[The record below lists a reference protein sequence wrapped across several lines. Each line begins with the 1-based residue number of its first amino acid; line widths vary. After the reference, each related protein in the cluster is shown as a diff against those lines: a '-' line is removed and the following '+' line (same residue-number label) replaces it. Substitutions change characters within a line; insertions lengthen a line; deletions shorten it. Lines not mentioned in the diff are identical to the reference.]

1 MRKSSP
7 FWVGFFHARTGI
19 EGKHR
24 TIVSEASNIIMCS
37 ITSFRR
43 QPKHY
48 KKLTVKVSFLYPS
61 EDQSFNPSNIVV
73 QKIKNQALN
82 IENVNVVIDQG
93 SVSDTPG

>member
-1 MRKSSP
+1 MKKCSP
-7 FWVGFFHARTGI
+7 LWVSFFHARTGI